1 MSESSPAAGSNR
13 PGTYLLRA
21 LPSCAGIFV
30 YITLRLFVVLS
41 AGDLLHATE
50 SREAKHTELAWAAA
64 TGMLG
69 EPGWGFFDFALTAGN
84 LHHAS
89 FTSVS
94 LAYWALSL
102 VLGETL
108 LLVPVD
114 SGARRTRS
122 GAGACRDLR
131 APSYAIFGGLVFTQL
146 CEPYLKAEWGDD
158 FDARAPLPLL
168 ERWQYGLREAAT
180 DQVVVLS
187 QVLASALTVAHF
199 ATLGR

>member
-1 MSESSPAAGSNR
+1 ML
-13 PGTYLLRA
+13 T
-21 LPSCAGIFV
+21 
-30 YITLRLFVVLS
+30 VLC
-41 AGDLLHATE
+41 
-50 SREAKHTELAWAAA
+50 
-64 TGMLG
+64 
-69 EPGWGFFDFALTAGN
+69 N
-84 LHHAS
+84 
-89 FTSVS
+89 
-94 LAYWALSL
+94 
-102 VLGETL
+102 GETL

-122 GAGACRDLR
+122 GSGACRDLR

-187 QVLASALTVAHF
+187 QVLAPASTSVLGETFASLTSSAIARSASRRAAA
-199 ATLGR
+199 AT